1 MNQLSKL
8 TKQQLIDLVVSLQPH
23 PTVLACPIDKDPTLW
38 EQPTFPN
45 TPDDVPA
52 TEPKAAEPVE
62 TKPAP
67 RMRSYEVYINGV
79 LKHTIIIPNNEQ
91 EACRRANWIAKQ
103 AALKGWPTRVKC
115 VML

>member
-8 TKQQLIDLVVSLQPH
+8 TKQALINRIAELEAQLQPQS
-23 PTVLACPIDKDPTLW
+23 TFLGPIDKDPTIW

-52 TEPKAAEPVE
+52 STSVE
-62 TKPAP
+62 TKP
-67 RMRSYEVYINGV
+67 RIRSYEVRINGV
-79 LKHTIIIPNNEQ
+79 LKHTITIPNNEQ

-103 AALKGWPTRVKC
+103 AAINGWPSAVKC
-115 VML
+115 VLL